1 MVKHVY
7 IHIPFCIRKCHYCF
21 FVSGIDIRYKDIYLS
36 ALTKQINCTYKNEK
50 IKTLYIGGGTP
61 SLLDVNDIK
70 NIIKHFKLENDSEIT
85 LEVNPETVEETK
97 FHKIKEI
104 GINRISLG
112 VQSFN
117 DSILRNIGRNHTK
130 KNILESV
137 EIIKKCG
144 FDNINIDLI
153 YGLPN
158 QNTDLLK
165 KDIEQSLNLGIQHI
179 STYGLKIEKDS
190 FFGKNPPQNLPN
202 DEQQADMYNALC
214 SELTQNG
221 FEHYEISNFA
231 KKGYESRHNCAYWRN
246 QNYYG
251 FGLNASGYEDKTR
264 YRNIASFKD
273 YIENPN
279 LKEEETELT
288 EGEILEEEIF
298 LALRL
303 KTGINIKKINRKFNI
318 NFLDKYQNIIK
329 KYTELNLLKKEN
341 NKLSLTEKGFLLSNE
356 IMSEFIN

>member
-7 IHIPFCIRKCHYCF
+7 IHIPFCIRKCNYCS

-36 ALTKQINCTYKNEK
+36 ALTKQINSTYKNEK

-61 SLLDVNDIK
+61 SLLDNNDIK
-70 NIIKHFKLENDSEIT
+70 SIIKHFNFENDAEIT

-97 FHKIKEI
+97 FYEIREI

-117 DSILRNIGRNHTK
+117 DHILKDIGRNHTR
-130 KNILESV
+130 KNILTSI

-153 YGLPN
+153 YGVTN
-158 QNTDLLK
+158 QNIDLLK

-190 FFGKNPPQNLPN
+190 FFGQNPPENLPD
-202 DEQQADMYNALC
+202 DEQQADMYIELC
-214 SELTQNG
+214 SELTKND

-231 KKGYESRHNCAYWRN
+231 KKDYESRHNCAYWKN

-251 FGLNASGYEDKTR
+251 FGLNASGYEGNKR
-264 YRNIASFKD
+264 YRNIASFKT
-273 YIENPN
+273 YIKEPN

-288 EGEILEEEIF
+288 EREMLEEEIF

-303 KTGINIKKINRKFNI
+303 KTGINIEEINKKFNI

-329 KYTELNLLKKEN
+329 KYTKLELLEN
-341 NKLSLTEKGFLLSNE
+341 QNNRLNLTEKGFLLSNE
-356 IMSEFIN
+356 IMSEFLN